1 MLALEKKTIL
11 ITGASRGIGKA
22 IALGF
27 QKAGA
32 VVYGTGSKAESIAW
46 MEGSGIHGSIADVR
60 SPGAIDMIIK
70 DIRNK
75 HDRLDCLINNAG
87 VSSTTPAS
95 RFTEDEMDAI
105 IDTNFKG
112 VFRAC
117 QAYFNQQ
124 RKEGGV
130 IINTASILGLV
141 AVPLA
146 SIYCGS
152 KGAVIQLTRA
162 LAVEWAGSGFRVN
175 AICPGMIDTDMTD
188 PIKSREKV
196 LEQVVN
202 AIPMK
207 RMGQGE
213 DLVGAALFLA
223 SDLSSYMTGQC
234 LVVDGGMTAL

>member
-1 MLALEKKTIL
+1 MLALEKKTVL
-11 ITGASRGIGKA
+11 VTGGSRGIGRA

-32 VVYGTGSKAESIAW
+32 IVYATGSKAESIAW

-70 DIRNK
+70 DIRSQNG
-75 HDRLDCLINNAG
+75 RLDCLVNNAG

-124 RKEGGV
+124 RKEGGN
-130 IINTASILGLV
+130 IINVASILGLV
-141 AVPLA
+141 GVPLA
-146 SIYCGS
+146 SIYCGT
-152 KGAVIQLTRA
+152 KGAVIQLTRS
-162 LAVEWAGSGFRVN
+162 LAVEWVGSGFRVN

-188 PIKSREKV
+188 PIKSRDKV
-196 LEQVVN
+196 LEQVIA

-207 RMGQGE
+207 RMGKPE
-213 DLVGAALFLA
+213 DLSGAALFLA
-223 SDLSSYMTGQC
+223 SDLSSYMTGQ
-234 LVVDGGMTAL
+234 LMVVDGGMTAA